1 MIAINEYI
9 LNRNSK
15 VIKDDSLFKTIDKSI
30 EYGKIKELFEKS
42 SYKFVENTE
51 HKRKDKNEIK
61 FEFYN
66 RKYIYEQFNLK
77 EKQYLLGFTSTC
89 KFIFAFNPEK
99 QKDNF
104 IGFFST
110 ITHTKGF
117 KMYDSERHEHDIDSK
132 EAIEYLL
139 Y

>member
-15 VIKDDSLFKTIDKSI
+15 VIKGDSLFKTLDESM
-30 EYGKIKELFEKS
+30 EYDKIKELFEKS
-42 SYKFVENTE
+42 SYEFVENIKHE
-51 HKRKDKNEIK
+51 REDKNEIR

-66 RKYIYEQFNLK
+66 RRYIYEQFNLK
-77 EKQYLLGFTSTC
+77 EKQYLLGFTGTC

-110 ITHTKGF
+110 ITHNNGF
-117 KMYDSERHEHDIDSK
+117 KMYDAERHEHNIDLK
-132 EAIEYLL
+132 EAKEYLL
-139 Y
+139 N